1 MNIRKLYLA
10 SIKYSDRGKMDS
22 QIATL
27 LDENATLRKENETLK
42 KENEEIQARLKR
54 YINNEAHKK
63 YYENH
68 KDEIKIQQKTYL
80 EKLRS
85 ENPEKVKEYW
95 KKANQK
101 RKDKK
106 LQQNNIPE
114 LK

>member
-1 MNIRKLYLA
+1 MESK
-10 SIKYSDRGKMDS
+10 
-22 QIATL
+22 IATL

-42 KENEEIQARLKR
+42 KENEEILARLKR

-80 EKLRS
+80 DKLRS

-95 KKANQK
+95 KKANQNEK
-101 RKDKK
+101 IKNYNRIIF
-106 LQQNNIPE
+106 QN
-114 LK
+114 